1 MFIKEV
7 AKVDDLTLRNSP
19 NFSMKNGDLLRL
31 ELYSA
36 SLKGLSKVDFE
47 LAMHINKI
55 NFNDYELIPV
65 EDEKNYRSEVR
76 MKK

>member
-1 MFIKEV
+1 
-7 AKVDDLTLRNSP
+7 
-19 NFSMKNGDLLRL
+19 MKNGDLLRL

-55 NFNDYELIPV
+55 KFDDYEVIPI
-65 EDEKNYRSEVR
+65 EDEKNYRAEVR
-76 MKK
+76 IKK